1 MGRRYIMCI
10 AILACSRGD
19 PGTTALP
26 ADESV
31 ISGVPNGSLH
41 GQRPFP
47 DDNWWN
53 TDISASPVDA
63 NSATLISSCGLT
75 GLHPDF
81 GTVWAGAP
89 NGIPYV
95 LVRGTQKLVPVTFQY
110 ASESDP
116 GPYPIPKNA
125 PIEGG
130 PNGTG
135 DRHVLVLDVDH
146 KLLYELFDAHPVNG
160 GASWTAGSGAKFDMA
175 SNALRPMYWTSADAA
190 GLPIFPGL
198 VRYDEAVELGKIE
211 HALRFT
217 CPRTRRAFVD
227 PARHYASTDVSAS
240 LPPMGMRVRLRANF
254 DITPFPAEVRV
265 ILTAMKKYG
274 MMVAD
279 NGSSWYVSGA
289 PDARWS
295 DANLATLRNVPASAF
310 DVVQMGTIHY

>member
-160 GASWTAGSGAKFDMA
+160 GRVGPPGLAPSSTWRRTRYAPCTGHRPTPPDSPSFRAWCDMTRPSSSERSSTRSDSPARVPGARSSIRPVTTPALTSPPRCRRWECALGSGRTSTSRHFRPRFA
-175 SNALRPMYWTSADAA
+175 SFSRP
-190 GLPIFPGL
+190 
-198 VRYDEAVELGKIE
+198 
-211 HALRFT
+211 
-217 CPRTRRAFVD
+217 
-227 PARHYASTDVSAS
+227 
-240 LPPMGMRVRLRANF
+240 
-254 DITPFPAEVRV
+254 
-265 ILTAMKKYG
+265 
-274 MMVAD
+274 
-279 NGSSWYVSGA
+279 
-289 PDARWS
+289 
-295 DANLATLRNVPASAF
+295 
-310 DVVQMGTIHY
+310 